1 MRKDISSMYKD
12 EIKELIAELGEPKYR
27 AEQVYLGV
35 IRGAQSFDEITNIPK
50 SLKEKLAQNTYIAGA
65 VMLEK
70 LVSKDGTVKYLFEMS
85 DGQRIES
92 VVLRYKHGNTICVST
107 QAGCAMGCRFCAS
120 TLGGKV
126 RDLTAGEILRQIYM
140 ASADLGERISNV
152 VMMGIGEPL
161 DNFDNTVRFL
171 HLVGDKDGLSIGAR
185 HISLSTCGLVPKI
198 DELAKLSLGVTLSI
212 SLHAPNDEAR
222 SRIMPINN
230 RYNIDCLL
238 KSCHNYI
245 KSTGRRISFE
255 YAMIDGFND
264 TMECADELA
273 SRLRGMICHVNLI
286 PINDAR
292 DGFRPSTRKNV
303 DAFVERLAKRGIN
316 ATVRRKLG
324 DDIQGSCGQLRQRRG
339 DK

>member
-1 MRKDISSMYKD
+1 
-12 EIKELIAELGEPKYR
+12 
-27 AEQVYLGV
+27 
-35 IRGAQSFDEITNIPK
+35 
-50 SLKEKLAQNTYIAGA
+50 
-65 VMLEK
+65 MLEK

-198 DELAKLSLGVTLSI
+198 DELAKLSLCVTLSI